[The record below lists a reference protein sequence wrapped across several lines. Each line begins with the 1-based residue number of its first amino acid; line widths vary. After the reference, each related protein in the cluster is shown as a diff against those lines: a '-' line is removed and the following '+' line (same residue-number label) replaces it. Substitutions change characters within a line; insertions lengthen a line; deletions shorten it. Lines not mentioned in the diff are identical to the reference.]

1 MGRYLTELVGTFF
14 LVLTIGAVVVDG
26 TALAPLAVGST
37 LTALVYMGGHVSGAH
52 YNPAVTL
59 GFWLRGGMRR
69 SDAIPYV
76 AAQLFGAWLAAGAVQ
91 LLTGDTFA
99 LAPGDGVG
107 SAQALLA
114 EVLFTFALV
123 LVILNVAISEA
134 TAGNQ
139 YYGLAIGLVVAG
151 GAFTVGDI
159 SGGAFNPAV
168 GTGPLVVHA
177 LAGSGGLGD
186 VWLYW
191 VGPVIG
197 ALAAVAAFGV
207 QEGRGTGGARAPAA
221 E

>member
-1 MGRYLTELVGTFF
+1 MGRYVTELVGTFF

-26 TALAPLAVGST
+26 TALAPLAIGST

-69 SDAIPYV
+69 ADAVPYV
-76 AAQLFGAWLAAGAVQ
+76 AAQLLGAWLGASAVQ
-91 LLTGDTFA
+91 LLTGETFA

-107 SAQALLA
+107 PARALLA
-114 EVLFTFALV
+114 EGLFTFALV
-123 LVILNVAISEA
+123 LVILNVALSKT

-139 YYGLAIGLVVAG
+139 YYGLAIGLVVVG
-151 GAFTVGDI
+151 GAFTVGDL

-177 LAGSGGLGD
+177 MAGAGGLGD
-186 VWLYW
+186 AWLYW
-191 VGPVIG
+191 VGPAVG
-197 ALAAVAAFGV
+197 ALGAVAVFGV
-207 QEGRGTGGARAPAA
+207 QEGRGASAA
-221 E
+221 EGAGG